1 MNFPL
6 DSVSDLPD
14 DAKMA
19 LGAALEQMQV
29 RDSLKMYNSLVE
41 RCFKEC
47 VEDMRSKAL
56 TGKEE
61 QCVAKCCEKFMHV
74 TARVGMRFQEF
85 FTQMEQ
91 QAAQQAAAAQGG
103 K

>member
-1 MNFPL
+1 
-6 DSVSDLPD
+6 
-14 DAKMA
+14 
-19 LGAALEQMQV
+19 
-29 RDSLKMYNSLVE
+29 MYNRLVE

-85 FTQMEQ
+85 FTQMEA
-91 QAAQQAAAAQGG
+91 QAAQQQASGSASQG